1 MSAHAKLSPSGAH
14 RWGHCAAAPKMEEG
28 LPDTVT
34 IHSAEGTLAHHVLE
48 RSLLLGLEPDVF
60 AGQKRTID
68 GFKLV
73 VTDEMVGHVRD
84 VMERVLERGGQQ
96 FYEMRVSMDKWI
108 PEGFGTL
115 DIGIVTDD
123 YIFIEDLKYGAGE
136 AVHPKENEQL
146 LIYALGFCAWLNAN
160 GIPIGK
166 RKIKLTIHQP
176 RNGEGGGSWTTDLE
190 YLLAFGK
197 KVRKW
202 AEAAWDKDN
211 MTFNPGEK
219 TCRWCKAKGTCKALA
234 EYNLKTMKTRFSKL
248 ADPDATPEQKL
259 PDIEKLD
266 AETRSLI
273 LKHHAMI
280 SDWLKALHRTALED
294 ALAGRPVP
302 GMKAIYGR
310 APHRT
315 WPDEELTVKWL
326 EKNGLPTHAEPKVL
340 SPAAVETIIK
350 KEFPAKTKKEDRERM
365 FTTFNKLYA
374 QGDPK
379 AILVSADHS
388 APEIPPAKARFAK
401 IADDDDEG

>member
-1 MSAHAKLSPSGAH
+1 MAEHAKLSPSGAH
-14 RWGHCAAAPKMEEG
+14 RWGHCPASPKMEEG

-48 RSLLLGLEPDVF
+48 RSLMLGLEPVVF
-60 AGQKRTID
+60 EGQKRTID

-73 VTDEMVGHVRD
+73 VTPEMVGHVTD
-84 VMERVLERGGQQ
+84 VMERVLERGGKQ

-123 YIFIEDLKYGAGE
+123 YIYIEDLKYGAGE

-160 GIPIGK
+160 GIKVGN

-176 RNGEGGGSWTTDLE
+176 RNSDGGGSWTTDLD

-202 AEAAWDKDN
+202 AEAAWDKEN
-211 MTFNPGEK
+211 MTFNPGDK
-219 TCRWCKAKGTCKALA
+219 TCRWCKAKGSCKAFA
-234 EYNLKTMKTRFSKL
+234 DFNLKTMGVRFSKMK
-248 ADPDATPEQKL
+248 DPDAKPEEKMPDLERITPEM
-259 PDIEKLD
+259 
-266 AETRSLI
+266 RSTI
-273 LKHHAMI
+273 LLHKDMI
-280 SDWLKALHRTALED
+280 TGWLKALSHAGLED

-326 EKNGLPTHAEPKVL
+326 EKNEMPTHAEPKVL
-340 SPAAVETIIK
+340 SPAAVETEIK
-350 KEFPAKTKKEDRERM
+350 KRFPAKTKKEDRERM
-365 FTTFNKLYA
+365 FTTFNKLWT
-374 QGDPK
+374 QGEPK

-388 APEIPPAKARFAK
+388 APEIPPAKLRFAK
-401 IADDDDEG
+401 IADDDEG